1 MPILPMIV
9 ESITIYRFINFI
21 QFLFLYLEDKI
32 NNMGN
37 TVSYE
42 DIKDSRKD
50 ANEIEDVVQE

>member
-1 MPILPMIV
+1 MIV

-21 QFLFLYLEDKI
+21 QFLVLYLEDKI